1 MTLSI
6 LVFAKAPVSG
16 RVKTRL
22 IPALGASGAARLA
35 RHLLDHTLAEA
46 LAAGCGAVE
55 LCASP
60 DFSAPDWAAVP
71 LPPGVTTSAQGD
83 GDLGARLARAARRHL
98 AQGAPVLLIGTDCPA
113 LSAVRLRVA
122 AAALADH
129 NAALYPALDGGYTL
143 LGLRSDHPSLFA
155 DIPWSTSQVAAVTR
169 ARMQALGWRVWV
181 GDALADIDA
190 PPDLLQL
197 PERLRQTL
205 DQPSHQVTGSA
216 PHPCPRSGHR

>member
-1 MTLSI
+1 MKLGILIPTRI

-22 IPALGASGAARLA
+22 IPALGAAGAARLA
-35 RHLLDHTLAEA
+35 RRLLDHTLAEA
-46 LAAGCGAVE
+46 LAAGCGTVE

-71 LPPGVTTSAQGD
+71 LPPGVTTSLQGD

-98 AQGAPVLLIGTDCPA
+98 AQGARVLLIGTDCPA
-113 LSAVRLRVA
+113 LSAVCLRAA

-129 NAALYPALDGGYTL
+129 EAALYPALDGGYTL
-143 LGLRSDHPSLFA
+143 LGLRADHPSLFTA
-155 DIPWSTSQVAAVTR
+155 IPWSTAQVAAVTQ

-181 GDALADIDA
+181 GEALPDIDTPA
-190 PPDLLQL
+190 DLLQL
-197 PERLRQTL
+197 PEWLRETAN
-205 DQPSHQVTGSA
+205 PEKAGA
-216 PHPCPRSGHR
+216 RG

>member
-1 MTLSI
+1 MPTRI

-22 IPALGASGAARLA
+22 IPALGAAGAARLA
-35 RHLLDHTLAEA
+35 RRLLDHTLAQA

-60 DFSAPDWAAVP
+60 DFSAPDWADVP
-71 LPPGVTTSAQGD
+71 LPPGVAASAQGD

-98 AQGAPVLLIGTDCPA
+98 AQGVRVLLIGTDCPA
-113 LSAVRLRVA
+113 LSAVRLRAA

-129 NAALYPALDGGYTL
+129 DAALYPALDGGYSL
-143 LGLRSDHPSLFA
+143 LGLRADHPSLFA
-155 DIPWSTSQVAAVTR
+155 AIPWSTAQVAAVTR

-181 GDALADIDA
+181 GEALPDIDTPA
-190 PPDLLQL
+190 DLLQL
-197 PERLRQTL
+197 PEWLRETANL
-205 DQPSHQVTGSA
+205 VTAGA
-216 PHPCPRSGHR
+216 RG

>member
-1 MTLSI
+1 MKLGSLMPTRI

-22 IPALGASGAARLA
+22 IPALGAAGAAGLA
-35 RHLLDHTLAEA
+35 RRLLDHTLAQA
-46 LAAGCGAVE
+46 LAAGCGTVE

-71 LPPGVTTSAQGD
+71 LPPGVATSAQGD

-98 AQGAPVLLIGTDCPA
+98 ARGGQVLLIGTDCPA
-113 LSAVRLRVA
+113 LSAVRLRAA

-129 NAALYPALDGGYTL
+129 EAALYPALDGGYTL
-143 LGLRSDHPSLFA
+143 LGLRADHPSLFTA
-155 DIPWSTSQVAAVTR
+155 IPWSTAQVAAVTR

-181 GDALADIDA
+181 GEALPDIDTPA
-190 PPDLLQL
+190 DLLQL
-197 PERLRQTL
+197 PEWLRETTN
-205 DQPSHQVTGSA
+205 PETAGA
-216 PHPCPRSGHR
+216 RG